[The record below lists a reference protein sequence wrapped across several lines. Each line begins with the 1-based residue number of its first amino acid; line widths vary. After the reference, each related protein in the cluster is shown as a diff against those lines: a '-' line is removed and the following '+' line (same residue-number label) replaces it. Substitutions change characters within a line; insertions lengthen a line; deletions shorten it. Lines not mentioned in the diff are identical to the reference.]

1 MNVDLSKKQRIHII
15 GIGGAGMSALAE
27 VLAAN
32 GHIISGSDLKAS
44 RLTEK
49 LKTQGISVN
58 IGHCRENITGRDKPD
73 LIARSSAVGD
83 SNLEVSL
90 ARELPIPVCS
100 RADLLAAVCELR
112 RSLAI
117 AGTHGKTTTTS
128 MLGLIL
134 REAGTEASFL
144 VGGEVNEIGSGAHWS
159 TGDWLIVEADE
170 SDGTFLQLQPEAAA
184 VTSTETDHLDHY
196 GSERAFQ
203 DAFGEFL
210 NGVGARGGFR
220 LIRTDEAW
228 GRNYASACEGDILT
242 FGLAE
247 GADFR
252 VVDVSQSRSTVNFTL
267 LCPESEPIPVRLP
280 LPGLHN
286 ALNATCAA
294 ACAWHLGVPLA
305 ASADTLS
312 RFAGVARRYE
322 FRGDTAGVSFVDDYA
337 HLPGE
342 VKFALHTAEAG
353 DWRRIVCVF
362 QPHRFSRIAHLHR
375 AFADS
380 FSPADLLLVTDV
392 YPAGETP
399 IPGISG
405 KLVLDAVLESHP
417 QQRAGWFPHRGDL
430 LAYLSAELRPG
441 DLCLT
446 LNAGDLTTLPDEVMA
461 RLEG

>member
-1 MNVDLSKKQRIHII
+1 MNVDLSKQQRIHII

-27 VLAAN
+27 ILAAN

-49 LKTQGISVN
+49 LKAQGISVN
-58 IGHCRENITGRDKPD
+58 IGHCRENIAGGTRPD

-83 SNLEVSL
+83 SNVEVSS
-90 ARELPIPVCS
+90 AREVSIPVCS
-100 RADLLAAVCELR
+100 RADLLAAVCKLR

-144 VGGEVNEIGSGAHWS
+144 VGGEVNEIGSGAHWG
-159 TGDWLIVEADE
+159 TGEWLIVEADE

-184 VTSTETDHLDHY
+184 VTSTETDHLDRY

-203 DAFGEFL
+203 DAFQEFL
-210 NGVGARGGFR
+210 DGVGERGGFR
-220 LIRTDEAW
+220 LIRTDETW
-228 GRNYASACEGDILT
+228 GRNYAADCEGVQT

-247 GADFR
+247 EADFR
-252 VVDVSQSRSTVNFTL
+252 VVEVSQSRSTVSFTL
-267 LCPESEPIPVRLP
+267 LSPGGERVPVRLP

-312 RFAGVARRYE
+312 RFGGVARRYE
-322 FRGDTAGVSFVDDYA
+322 FRGNTAGVSFVDDYA

-353 DWRRIVCVF
+353 DWQRIVCVF
-362 QPHRFSRIAHLHR
+362 QPHRFSRIAHMHR

-380 FSPADLLLVTDV
+380 FSPADLLLITDV
-392 YPAGETP
+392 YPAGEP
-399 IPGISG
+399 PLPGISG

-417 QQRAGWFPHRGDL
+417 HQRAGWFPHRGDL
-430 LAYLSAELRPG
+430 LAYLCEELRPG

-461 RLEG
+461 RLEA